1 MCAPS
6 PPPPPNYEAAAV
18 AQGAANKE
26 AAIAGSQLSNPN
38 IVGPTGNQTVT
49 YAPDPVT
56 GNPIP
61 TVTQTYSPEQQ
72 KIFDINQQGQ
82 LGLAE
87 VGRDSVNRIGGI
99 LGQDVNFN
107 RDLGTQSQGRQEV
120 IDAMMSRVNQDIGRR
135 TDNTESTLI
144 ARGIPRGSEAWNR
157 EMDTI
162 ERGRNDALQQAIVGA
177 DSRAMDDRRQ
187 AITEMMAQRQTPL
200 NEISALRSGSQ
211 VAPLQFQN
219 FSGQN
224 VGAAPVFNA
233 AQAGYNSSLDS
244 YNAQAAGSGNMMSGL
259 FGLGSAALMSPVG
272 TFKAFSDIRL
282 KSNIKRIGRHRL
294 GIGVY
299 EYDIFGNRE
308 IGVIAQE
315 LITVKP
321 DAVYIHDS
329 GFLMVDYGAI

>member
-233 AQAGYNSSLDS
+233 ANASSQYGTDV
-244 YNAQAAGSGNMMSGL
+244 YNAQAAQAGNTMGGL
-259 FGLGSAALMSPVG
+259 FKLGAAAIPL
-272 TFKAFSDIRL
+272 FSDRRL
-282 KSNIKRIGRHRL
+282 KKDIIQIGTHPL
-294 GIGVY
+294 GFGLYLFRYLWDEVLRFGVMAD
-299 EYDIFGNRE
+299 EVE
-308 IGVIAQE
+308 KVI
-315 LITVKP
+315 P
-321 DAVYIHDS
+321 DAVVTTPS
-329 GFLMVDYGAI
+329 GFKAVNYSMVGI